1 MLGETQNF
9 FTKRVFN
16 VTKFLMSTRLHLFRA
31 LWCRKPVLSCVSPSS
46 EEFHQRWTLKSAFLP
61 PNPTPRSV
69 PVLSPETA
77 GHSSLKPAGR
87 SSARPPNLLSW
98 SSCLSYHAWAPL
110 CLRWSHSSLL
120 RLCWSRPT
128 LLRLLRLRWSQPA
141 LLLQSSLRNPSWP
154 VGPFPPRKAEQP
166 GQGHEGPCSM
176 ASWMASSSTASWT
189 PCSTLEATLIP
200 VPVPVLSTCPRSP
213 VEQLR
218 CGMRLPRGGS
228 IVRVMFGFCPSF
240 HCVFSWPV
248 PLWPSFP

>member
-1 MLGETQNF
+1 MLGQTQPF
-9 FTKRVFN
+9 KIWGWQE
-16 VTKFLMSTRLHLFRA
+16 FLMLQSFLCQQGCIYLGLYDAENLCYPVFPRARKSSTSA
-31 LWCRKPVLSCVSPSS
+31 
-46 EEFHQRWTLKSAFLP
+46 AFLP

-87 SSARPPNLLSW
+87 SSARPRTCW
-98 SSCLSYHAWAPL
+98 VRGHAWAPL

-120 RLCWSRPT
+120 RLRWSRPT
-128 LLRLLRLRWSQPA
+128 LLHLLRLRWSQPA

-166 GQGHEGPCSM
+166 GQGHEGPRSM
-176 ASWMASSSTASWT
+176 ASWMTSSSTASWT
-189 PCSTLEATLIP
+189 PWSTLVATLIS
-200 VPVPVLSTCPRSP
+200 VPAPASRASTC
-213 VEQLR
+213 
-218 CGMRLPRGGS
+218 

>member
-1 MLGETQNF
+1 MQKTCVILCFPELR
-9 FTKRVFN
+9 RVPP
-16 VTKFLMSTRLHLFRA
+16 A
-31 LWCRKPVLSCVSPSS
+31 LNSEICLPSS
-46 EEFHQRWTLKSAFLP
+46 ESNSKICSSPQPRNSRPLLSQACRPLQHTS
-61 PNPTPRSV
+61 PN
-69 PVLSPETA
+69 L
-77 GHSSLKPAGR
+77 SSL
-87 SSARPPNLLSW
+87 

-176 ASWMASSSTASWT
+176 ASWMASSSVASWT
-189 PCSTLEATLIP
+189 PWSTLEATLIP

-228 IVRVMFGFCPSF
+228 IVRIMFGFCPSF